1 MMIQKLLL
9 TSWAIIGSVLA
20 KGIPVCTEQNEWL
33 GANMTTF
40 QEPITDD
47 ISSFIF
53 IDSPATISTD
63 NSTCECAPV
72 FGVVSYSMAN
82 GTWTWDDTVSNC
94 TLTCDRCQ
102 IYYCVYQFQDS
113 LNNDFNVTFAED
125 GSASCV
131 LPIEVT
137 TTTTEDV
144 PTSTTEVVTTT
155 EEVSIEVEIHYMEGN
170 TTTNYTLEYPV
181 PTVVVTDTLDTSTM

>member
-9 TSWAIIGSVLA
+9 TSWAMIGSVLA

-53 IDSPATISTD
+53 IDSPATISVD

-72 FGVVSYSMAN
+72 FGVVSFSMAN
-82 GTWTWDDTVSNC
+82 GTWTWDNTTENC
-94 TLTCDRCQ
+94 TLSCDRCQ

-113 LNNDFNVTFAED
+113 LNNDFNVTVDEN
-125 GSASCV
+125 GTPTCV

-137 TTTTEDV
+137 TTTTDV
-144 PTSTTEVVTTT
+144 PTSTEVVT
-155 EEVSIEVEIHYMEGN
+155 EEVSIEVNIQYMEGN

-181 PTVVVTDTLDTSTM
+181 PTVVVTDTLDSDST